1 VFEAKVINLCDRDI
15 AKNFGTVA
23 GEVILVNSCSII
35 FIFCDFYFF
44 FLKKEFLF
52 ATVLLITVAVLFKTD
67 FFYGIRYW
75 SFVS

>member
-1 VFEAKVINLCDRDI
+1 VFEARVINLYDRDI
-15 AKNFGTVA
+15 ATNFGTVA

-44 FLKKEFLF
+44 FLKKRIF
-52 ATVLLITVAVLFKTD
+52 ACCGTVHYGSGIVQNR